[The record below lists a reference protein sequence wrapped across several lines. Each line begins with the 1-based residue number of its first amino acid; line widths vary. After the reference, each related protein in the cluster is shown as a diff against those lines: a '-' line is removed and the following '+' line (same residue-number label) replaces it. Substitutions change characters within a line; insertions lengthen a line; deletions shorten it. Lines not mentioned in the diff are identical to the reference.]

1 MSKYNNRLTIQ
12 LDLGGFSFTIYDSSG
27 AVLKSGKGSYP
38 FEKSDRLTDAILKG
52 SFASVS
58 VYCPTSKYTLVPS
71 EYYSREEAV
80 KVLSSLKSIDIDE
93 KVDTL
98 ALPGQMSVMIYA
110 IKDEIIS
117 ALREHQKEAKFYPL
131 TYHLI
136 DIIPSLSHNNRLIC
150 AFTQGQLHIVA
161 SERDR
166 LLFANSF
173 PVEDMVTAQY
183 FIFSVAR
190 TVLFNPEHTYIYIL
204 GEHNKEMKDSLLKY
218 FAEVNY
224 IL

>member
-1 MSKYNNRLTIQ
+1 MKQ
-12 LDLGGFSFTIYDSSG
+12 KPVPTIY
-27 AVLKSGKGSYP
+27 
-38 FEKSDRLTDAILKG
+38 
-52 SFASVS
+52 
-58 VYCPTSKYTLVPS
+58 
-71 EYYSREEAV
+71 
-80 KVLSSLKSIDIDE
+80 
-93 KVDTL
+93 
-98 ALPGQMSVMIYA
+98 
-110 IKDEIIS
+110 
-117 ALREHQKEAKFYPL
+117 
-131 TYHLI
+131 
-136 DIIPSLSHNNRLIC
+136 
-150 AFTQGQLHIVA
+150 